1 MELGRGEGLLWLCIG
16 ASTQKVVCGTVVACA
31 LRAVGSLTISV
42 SFLFDAAR
50 TFSKEDV
57 KDVKTYYLH
66 YKALLFST

>member
-1 MELGRGEGLLWLCIG
+1 MALYRSKYPEGGLWNGCSLCSEG
-16 ASTQKVVCGTVVACA
+16 S
-31 LRAVGSLTISV
+31 RSLTISV

-50 TFSKEDV
+50 TFYKEDV